1 MGFSECIDTILNR
14 TELFDLSEKQTNK
27 EKGNICLY
35 QLIKNKQDKKKKKE
49 VSSFCMRF
57 EKNVFPHE
65 KKRLYPF
72 FTHNCQGRATLYD
85 YQLLLESKYLSSL

>member
-1 MGFSECIDTILNR
+1 MA
-14 TELFDLSEKQTNK
+14 
-27 EKGNICLY
+27 Y
-35 QLIKNKQDKKKKKE
+35 QLIKNKQTRQEEEKRSE
-49 VSSFCMRF
+49 FLLLRF

-65 KKRLYPF
+65 KKRPYPF